1 MKFMLAPD
9 SFKGSLSAEQAVQAM
24 AEGIRDVMPK
34 AQMICMPIADGGE
47 GTLEAL
53 ERVLG
58 GRRKYIQVPGPYGK
72 KVEAYYLYTRQMAVI
87 ELAKASGLT
96 LTTKQERNPMQASTY
111 GTGLLIRDAI
121 EEGAKQICLTLGGSA
136 TNDGG
141 VGIAAALGMRLLD
154 EAGREIEPTCAGL
167 EHLKQIDDREMRSLL
182 KQCSFMIACDV
193 KNPLCGS
200 NGASAVYGPQKGA
213 DTAMVWKMDEILR
226 HYGKIL
232 EETSGKA
239 ITSLEGSGAA
249 GGAALP
255 LLAFA
260 DAKLCSGI
268 DLVLD
273 AFAFDQQLETVDW
286 VFSGEG
292 KIDAQTSFGKAIA
305 GIAKRAEKKE
315 IPITVFAGRLDV
327 EPGSCP
333 DGMYLRGINPQE
345 GTLEDHMKHA
355 YKNLRKAVSDFLK
368 EEGICR

>member
-24 AEGIRDVMPK
+24 AEGIRDVMPE

-58 GRRKYIQVPGPYGK
+58 GRKKYIQVPGPYGK

-87 ELAKASGLT
+87 ELAQASGLT
-96 LTTKQERNPMQASTY
+96 LTTEQERNPMQASTY

-121 EEGAKQICLTLGGSA
+121 EGGA
-136 TNDGG
+136 
-141 VGIAAALGMRLLD
+141 GIAAALGMRLLD
-154 EAGREIEPTCAGL
+154 VAGREIEPTCAGL

-200 NGASAVYGPQKGA
+200 NGASAVYGSQKGA

-305 GIAKRAEKKE
+305 GIVKRAEKKK